1 MIKATKQHFDWVDVH
16 AMPQPIDDTVIARFL
31 ALDDLSATVADALDA
46 LGINGCVGSST
57 LVPTI
62 PTERIVG
69 RAITLRNSPSR
80 VDIYKAVTDG
90 DWLMAEIHAVEV
102 ALPGDVVVVS
112 GLPEVSNMGGIVAA
126 MARRGQLAGA
136 VVDGAVRDV
145 GQSRRRGFPIWT
157 RDITPRTGKWRGTS
171 VEINGTISLAGVT
184 VEAGDLVVADETG
197 VCFIP
202 HAVIDEVLAR
212 CEAIDRKEAKLFD
225 DIAAG
230 LPMSDVINQLFGT
243 RGAD

>member
-1 MIKATKQHFDWVDVH
+1 MPEAPKQNFDWVNVH
-16 AMPQPIDDTVIARFL
+16 PMPQPIDDTIIARFL

-46 LGINGCVGSST
+46 LGINGCIGSST
-57 LVPTI
+57 LVPTL
-62 PTERIVG
+62 PSERIVG

-90 DWLMAEIHAVEV
+90 TWLMAEIHAVEV

-112 GLPEVSNMGGIVAA
+112 GLPEVSNMGGLVAA

-136 VVDGAVRDV
+136 IVDGAVRDV
-145 GQSRRRGFPIWT
+145 GQSRRRGFPIWS

-171 VEINGTISLAGVT
+171 VEINGTIALAGVT

-197 VCFIP
+197 VCIVP
-202 HAVIDEVLAR
+202 HSVIDDVIAR
-212 CEAIDRKEAKLFD
+212 CEAIDSREAKMFD

-230 LPMSDVINQLFGT
+230 LPMSEVITQLYGIHS
-243 RGAD
+243 AH

>member
-1 MIKATKQHFDWVDVH
+1 MSETTKQHFDWVDVH
-16 AMPQPIDDTVIARFL
+16 SMPAPVADDVIARFR

-57 LVPTI
+57 LI
-62 PTERIVG
+62 PTLPSERIVG

-90 DWLMAEIHAVEV
+90 NWLMAEIHAIEV
-102 ALPGDVVVVS
+102 AQPGDVVVIS

-126 MARRGQLAGA
+126 LARRGEIAGA

-202 HAVIDEVLAR
+202 HALIDDVIAR
-212 CEAIDRKEAKLFD
+212 CEAIDNKEAKMFS
-225 DIAAG
+225 DIADG
-230 LPMSDVINQLFGT
+230 LPMSDVIRQLYGL
-243 RGAD
+243 D